1 MSERLESLYREEV
14 SSLSFAHPRNYFSA
28 ESLASIGL
36 GCQQLSSLPTE
47 TGGEDDGIGQYDANN
62 NSLVWKTFS
71 LSGHSK
77 CRIYATLQQTAFRIT
92 CGKSTVSL
100 LENRE

>member
-1 MSERLESLYREEV
+1 MGNTRTCLGAETEGEDDGTGQYDAETKREDGG
-14 SSLSFAHPRNYFSA
+14 
-28 ESLASIGL
+28 IG
-36 GCQQLSSLPTE
+36 QYDVE

-92 CGKSTVSL
+92 CGKSAVSV